1 VPELPEVETVKRSLE
16 DKLKGKVIV
25 AMQFLVPL
33 IIKKPSAQEFMDAL
47 LGNAFLEIKRRGK
60 YLLFSLDS
68 GRILIVHLRMTG
80 QLIFC
85 PPKTPYEKHLC
96 LIFTLLDRK
105 TGQISH
111 LRYLDIRRFGC
122 FYLLNPG
129 EAPLVGLAKLGTE
142 PLGEGF
148 TLDYLKRVLLKRKGK
163 IKALLLDQ
171 EIIAGIGNIYADEI
185 LFRAGIVPV
194 KPGIDLTEEEL
205 NKLYQAIPQVL
216 EESIKKRGTTISDY
230 LDGEG
235 QKGMFQ
241 NYLQVYSRAGESC
254 VVCGQIIEKTKIGSR
269 SSYYCPHCQK

>member
-1 VPELPEVETVKRSLE
+1 MPELPEVETVKRSLE